1 MSIIRKK
8 QGQLEYLVAEG
19 ISVPHCFTTRRGG
32 VSKGYLDSLNIGLHR
47 GDDPKNVE
55 ENFRILADALGIQP
69 EDFVLTK
76 QIHSDIVVKVGEEEI
91 KFEKLPSNLSIAN
104 FGQSGVV
111 VSESKEAM
119 NTEVEGMLRNSKQV
133 IESIPYHEKVVASCD
148 VMLRELNP
156 SFKKEKE
163 QEEKIGLL
171 EQKMNGMEGTL
182 TDIREMLSLALNKSK
197 KNEV

>member
-1 MSIIRKK
+1 MFSALR
-8 QGQLEYLVAEG
+8 QGSPFFILEKADEPKLKIG
-19 ISVPHCFTTRRGG
+19 SVVSVSQPTPKYNNTFIPNQQFTEM
-32 VSKGYLDSLNIGLHR
+32 V
-47 GDDPKNVE
+47 V
-55 ENFRILADALGIQP
+55 
-69 EDFVLTK
+69 
-76 QIHSDIVVKVGEEEI
+76 DIVVKVGEEEI

-104 FGQSGVV
+104 FGATGVV

-119 NTEVEGMLRNSKQV
+119 NTEVEGMQIIDSV
-133 IESIPYHEKVVASCD
+133 PYHEKVVASCD

-182 TDIREMLSLALNKSK
+182 SDIKDMLSLALNKTK
-197 KNEV
+197 KTEL

>member
-1 MSIIRKK
+1 
-8 QGQLEYLVAEG
+8 
-19 ISVPHCFTTRRGG
+19 
-32 VSKGYLDSLNIGLHR
+32 
-47 GDDPKNVE
+47 
-55 ENFRILADALGIQP
+55 
-69 EDFVLTK
+69 
-76 QIHSDIVVKVGEEEI
+76 
-91 KFEKLPSNLSIAN
+91 
-104 FGQSGVV
+104 VV

-133 IESIPYHEKVVASCD
+133 IESIPYHEKVVSSCD

-171 EQKMNGMEGTL
+171 EQKMSGMEGTL

>member
-1 MSIIRKK
+1 
-8 QGQLEYLVAEG
+8 
-19 ISVPHCFTTRRGG
+19 
-32 VSKGYLDSLNIGLHR
+32 
-47 GDDPKNVE
+47 
-55 ENFRILADALGIQP
+55 
-69 EDFVLTK
+69 
-76 QIHSDIVVKVGEEEI
+76 
-91 KFEKLPSNLSIAN
+91 
-104 FGQSGVV
+104 
-111 VSESKEAM
+111 M

-133 IESIPYHEKVVASCD
+133 IESIPYHERVVASCD
-148 VMLRELNP
+148 EMLRELNP